1 MSQYRLKPI
10 RALTAALIMALA
22 TMAAAKEL
30 AGIES
35 MDRGVGIRA
44 TPVEIA
50 PSAKLWAFEIRLD
63 THSGQLDDDL
73 AREAVLVDEAGRHH
87 APVAWEGSPPG
98 GHHRQGV
105 LKFAPVSPM
114 PAVIELR
121 IQRTGEPTPRSFKW
135 QLK

>member
-1 MSQYRLKPI
+1 MSDNHLKPI
-10 RALTAALIMALA
+10 HVLAAALLA
-22 TMAAAKEL
+22 TLSTLAVGKEL
-30 AGIES
+30 NGIAS

-50 PSAKLWAFEIRLD
+50 AGAKSWAFEVRLD

-73 AREAVLVDEAGRHH
+73 TREAVLVDEAGRHH

-105 LKFAPVSPM
+105 LRFLPVSPM
-114 PAVIELR
+114 PAAIELR

-135 QLK
+135 QLR